1 MKIIYQV
8 LTVFVCP
15 IHVGVRVR
23 GHPEERQRPEVRQQR
38 RVGRRRIQQ
47 RRRCSHRFQAGRL
60 YEKTGCKIWF
70 NGDQK

>member
-1 MKIIYQV
+1 MRIIYQV

-15 IHVGVRVR
+15 LHVGVRVC

-38 RVGRRRIQQ
+38 RVGGRRIQQ

-60 YEKTGCKIWF
+60 YEETGGKIWL
-70 NGDQK
+70 NCE